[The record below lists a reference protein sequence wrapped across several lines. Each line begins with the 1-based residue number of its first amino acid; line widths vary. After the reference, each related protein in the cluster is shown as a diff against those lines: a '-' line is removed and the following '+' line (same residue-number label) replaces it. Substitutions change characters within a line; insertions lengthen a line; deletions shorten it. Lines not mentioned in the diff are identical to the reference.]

1 MHKND
6 VQVENLKAAHLKDG
20 IAHTRFMYWLKTN
33 SGEFPVTELSASQ
46 KLEEFRA
53 MQNGFIGPSLHRS
66 VLMGSMVRSF
76 ITVPMKKVM

>member
-53 MQNGFIGPSLHRS
+53 MQNGFIGQFCTDQCLWGAWCDRSLQCR
-66 VLMGSMVRSF
+66 
-76 ITVPMKKVM
+76 